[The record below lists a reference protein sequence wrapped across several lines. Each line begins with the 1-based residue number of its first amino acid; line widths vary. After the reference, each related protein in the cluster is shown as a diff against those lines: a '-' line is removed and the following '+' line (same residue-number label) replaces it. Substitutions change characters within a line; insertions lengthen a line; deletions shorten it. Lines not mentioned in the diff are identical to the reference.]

1 MSLVKR
7 FVNNNGFPLSAK
19 QGGRDKRGQRARFV
33 TSFVALGARQGEMA
47 LCPVLCLSVLLLASQ
62 CGTSRVGIVGGREAA
77 AHSRPYM
84 ASLQEN
90 GTNLCG
96 GVLVRE
102 DFVLTAAHCAGVQ
115 RVVLGAHSLVSKE
128 EGRQVFAVRQSF
140 LHPLYPK
147 DSLHHDIM
155 LLKLDGKAALNER
168 VQAIP
173 LKHSQLLAP
182 GTVCSTAGWGDAYD
196 NDTYP
201 GVLQEVNTTV
211 ISQSECS
218 GRWAAYYNVT
228 DRQVCAAVEGE
239 TRGFCSGDSGGP
251 LICNGRAVGVISFSG
266 PRCGD
271 PRHPDIY
278 TRVASFREWIIDILS
293 RN

>member
-1 MSLVKR
+1 
-7 FVNNNGFPLSAK
+7 
-19 QGGRDKRGQRARFV
+19 
-33 TSFVALGARQGEMA
+33 
-47 LCPVLCLSVLLLASQ
+47 
-62 CGTSRVGIVGGREAA
+62 GIVGGREAA

-90 GTNLCG
+90 GASLCG

-168 VQAIP
+168 VQTIP
-173 LKHSQLLAP
+173 LKRSQLLAP

-218 GRWAAYYNVT
+218 RRWAAYYNVT
-228 DRQVCAAVEGE
+228 DRQVCTAVEGE
-239 TRGFCSGDSGGP
+239 KRGFCSGDSGGP

-278 TRVASFREWIIDILS
+278 TRVASFREWIIEILS